1 MSRRTPSL
9 ARRAFPA
16 LALTAVGVGMV
27 QGLDRP
33 SSIGAVG
40 ALDANNT
47 APSAAGNPAIT
58 GPNGSVSAAQTPVVT
73 VAPATGSASGNSAA
87 AGATVQTNPPAAAP
101 VTQAPA
107 APVTAAPVT
116 VAPATGGTCG
126 EITGVGAEQ
135 AITWRRSYGVI
146 SVTAKFTAGGDL
158 CDASAQW
165 QAYDSKSQR
174 YEEYAVPILNQQ
186 AEAADSAN
194 IQGVSGATAVV
205 NAYRA
210 SLQSAIDN
218 KK

>member
-1 MSRRTPSL
+1 MTRRTPSL

-27 QGLDRP
+27 QALDRP
-33 SSIGAVG
+33 AQFATAGA
-40 ALDANNT
+40 ALD
-47 APSAAGNPAIT
+47 P
-58 GPNGSVSAAQTPVVT
+58 
-73 VAPATGSASGNSAA
+73 AA
-87 AGATVQTNPPAAAP
+87 AGAGGETATATDSSGASTGAAPATVAPNGNAAAAGTPVATVAPSAQAPAVTNAP
-101 VTQAPA
+101 VTA

-126 EITGVGAEQ
+126 EVVGVGSEQ
-135 AITWRRSYGVI
+135 TISWRKTYGVI
-146 SVTAKFTAGGDL
+146 TVTAKFTAGGDL

-174 YEEYAVPILNQQ
+174 YEEYAVPVLNQQ

-194 IQGVSGATAVV
+194 IQGVSGATAVAQ
-205 NAYRA
+205 AYQA

-218 KK
+218 KR